1 MWANDSV
8 FYQIYPFGACGAPF
22 ENDHVLEHRIHKL
35 EDFIPHLKKL
45 NIDCILLNP
54 IFESRTHGYDTTDFK
69 TLDTRLGTNED
80 LKEVVNQFHKNG
92 IQIILDAVF
101 NHVGRDFFAFQDV
114 LEKKWDSPYKDWFYI
129 DFNGNNHYNDGFWY
143 QDWEGN
149 DILVKLNLQNSQ
161 VVEYILSV
169 VDFWQEE
176 FKIDGLRLDVAYCLD
191 KNFLQTL
198 HNHVDRDFFLLG
210 ETLHG
215 DYNQWMNETMLDSVT
230 NYECYKGLYSS
241 FNSANFYEILYS
253 LNRQFGKDPWCLY
266 TGKHLFN
273 FVDNHDVERVASI
286 LEDKNQL
293 PLIYTMLFTMPGIP
307 CIYYGSEWALE
318 GTKSN
323 GSDAG
328 LRPCIELDKMDKDS
342 ELLKHIS
349 NLCRVRSESE
359 AMKYG
364 KYEAVNIKNQQLV
377 ISRTSENEKIFI
389 LLNLADKPEMVSFNT
404 NGKSEF
410 EELLTNKK
418 VKIANGNVEVP
429 AFSAMILK

>member
-1 MWANDSV
+1 MWANESV

-80 LKEVVNQFHKNG
+80 LKEVVNQFHENG
-92 IQIILDAVF
+92 IKIILDAVF

-149 DILVKLNLQNSQ
+149 DILVKLNLQNQ
-161 VVEYILSV
+161 DVVNYILNV

-198 HNHVDRDFFLLG
+198 HNHVSRDFFLLG

-215 DYNQWMNETMLDSVT
+215 DYNQWMNENMLDSVT

-253 LNRQFGKDPWCLY
+253 LNRQFGKDP
-266 TGKHLFN
+266 
-273 FVDNHDVERVASI
+273 
-286 LEDKNQL
+286 
-293 PLIYTMLFTMPGIP
+293 
-307 CIYYGSEWALE
+307 
-318 GTKSN
+318 
-323 GSDAG
+323 
-328 LRPCIELDKMDKDS
+328 
-342 ELLKHIS
+342 
-349 NLCRVRSESE
+349 
-359 AMKYG
+359 
-364 KYEAVNIKNQQLV
+364 
-377 ISRTSENEKIFI
+377 
-389 LLNLADKPEMVSFNT
+389 
-404 NGKSEF
+404 
-410 EELLTNKK
+410 
-418 VKIANGNVEVP
+418 
-429 AFSAMILK
+429 